1 MAINFAMNL
10 ILQAKKVAKVKTS
23 MKNLIGKKTKIIT
36 MRYTKTKRIILI
48 LYIQILKRKTLNY
61 QMY

>member
-36 MRYTKTKRIILI
+36 MRYTKTKRRILI
-48 LYIQILKRKTLNY
+48 LYIQILKRKRLNY

>member
-48 LYIQILKRKTLNY
+48 LYIQILKRKRLNY